1 MLSLVVN
8 MVMIVGKHKLMNVGV
23 FCFDFCFVFLLIFI
37 DASFN

>member
-8 MVMIVGKHKLMNVGV
+8 MVMIVDEHRMMNVGV
-23 FCFDFCFVFLLIFI
+23 FGVDFCFGFLLIFI